1 MGLIVENIP
10 AGGVYVPVNVPVSG
24 VHIPIASVTPANVP
38 YVLTNNTSS
47 ELFTNENAFD
57 TSIYRILSMQDDMKT
72 VAIQGQVNSEFELFL
87 KYAEEKTLGSNVGAG
102 FDALD
107 SYLGSLGV

>member
-10 AGGVYVPVNVPVSG
+10 AGGVYVPKAA
-24 VHIPIASVTPANVP
+24 IAPANVQ
-38 YVLTNNTSS
+38 YVFTNNASS
-47 ELFTNENAFD
+47 DLFTDVNAFD

-87 KYAEEKTLGSNVGAG
+87 KYAEEKTLGTNVGAG